1 MPRLAALIDIADYH
15 ADATASLQHYYSNSH
30 AGYVVRFAAYRP
42 REVAEEFAERLKE
55 TEMRS
60 ALVVLAR
67 VEAAFRQDY
76 KLRGRSKRA
85 DPISVG
91 LRKVF
96 RVRGDRA
103 RLDDEILETWR
114 QHVEPSDR
122 AYISQLRGMFK
133 YRHWL
138 AHGRYWDAGRQHAF
152 GDVYL
157 LADAIL
163 SSFDL
168 EV

>member
-1 MPRLAALIDIADYH
+1 MPRLAPLVDIAGYH
-15 ADATASLQHYYSNSH
+15 ADATASLQLYYSNSH
-30 AGYVVRFAAYRP
+30 DGYDLRFAAYRP
-42 REVAEEFAERLKE
+42 REVAEEFAERLEE

-76 KLRGRSKRA
+76 KVRGKSKKA

-96 RVRGDRA
+96 RARGDRA
-103 RLDDEILETWR
+103 RLEDEILEAWR
-114 QHVEPSDR
+114 QHIEPSDR

-138 AHGRYWDAGRQHAF
+138 AHGRYWEPGRQHAF
-152 GDVYL
+152 DDVYL
-157 LADAIL
+157 LADTIL
-163 SSFDL
+163 SSFDF
-168 EV
+168 ET